1 MVEVVALVLA
11 LVLVPI
17 TGGSFKRLARLDF
30 EAPWL
35 LFVGLGI
42 QLVLELPPIVPAS
55 RADDVGFALLLA
67 SYVAILSFGI
77 LNIRITGMAVVTI
90 GIALNVLVI
99 ALNQGMPYRAPEGT
113 TLETTVKHRPER
125 HSDIL
130 TVLDDRII
138 VPGPLG
144 ESVSCPTHDAHAR
157 AARARPR
164 HPADARDRAVRE
176 RPSGHAHR
184 SRHRTGPRADDERL
198 PFLTR
203 RSTRRVQPVGIRTRR
218 VRRVAVPG
226 RAPTR
231 RGRAGRRRTRVPSTA
246 LRRRRRRCGTR
257 HHRSTRRTR
266 SRRAAPDR

>member
-42 QLVLELPPIVPAS
+42 QLVLELTPIVPAS

-144 ESVSCPTHDAHAR
+144 ESVSFGDLILA
-157 AARARPR
+157 
-164 HPADARDRAVRE
+164 
-176 RPSGHAHR
+176 
-184 SRHRTGPRADDERL
+184 
-198 PFLTR
+198 
-203 RSTRRVQPVGIRTRR
+203 VGIIDVTFRASRR
-218 VRRVAVPG
+218 VRRTTRTPVPPEPDLATQPTPVIAPYANG
-226 RAPTR
+226 RAATHIDLVTAP
-231 RGRAGRRRTRVPSTA
+231 VPERMTS
-246 LRRRRRRCGTR
+246 GS
-257 HHRSTRRTR
+257 RS
-266 SRRAAPDR
+266 